1 MSLRVILF
9 GYKVVNGKIE
19 ILEQEAKTVR
29 EIFSEYCQGKSLST
43 IAAALTERTVVYY
56 LDKTV
61 WTKNMIARIIQN
73 PKYAGADGYPPIISQ
88 TDFELANKRKSEMG
102 GTQTELPEITILI
115 KSKFVCSQCGH
126 NIGRR
131 NKWRSREKWLC
142 PNGCKVAVYIDDKTL
157 FSSVLTILNSVRLY
171 PSLLKTEVHSI
182 EYSPSIEVVRQGKE
196 IDRVKEQTGVE
207 FGVVAKMV
215 LQCVSHKYEGCTLDR
230 GRAMTD
236 ALMEKYR
243 NLTTITELDMTLIRE
258 TVQRISLNQDGTV
271 TVRFINNAEVSNNI
285 KENESA

>member
-9 GYKVVNGKIE
+9 GYTVVNGKTE
-19 ILEQEAKTVR
+19 IFEQEAVIVR
-29 EIFSEYCQGKSLST
+29 EIFLEYNNRKSLSA
-43 IAAALTERTVVYY
+43 IATGLSQRKVVYH

-73 PKYAGADGYPPIISQ
+73 SKYAGDNGYPPIISQ

-102 GTQTELPEITILI
+102 GTQTELPEITTLI
-115 KSKFVCSQCGH
+115 RSKLVCSQCGH
-126 NIGRR
+126 NVGRR
-131 NKWRSREKWLC
+131 NKWKSREKWLC

-157 FSSVLTILNSVRLY
+157 FSSVLNILNSVKQS
-171 PSLLKTEVHSI
+171 PSLLKGEIQSI
-182 EYSPSIEVVRQGKE
+182 EYSPSIEVIRQSKE

-215 LQCVSHKYEGCTLDR
+215 LQCVSLKYESCTLDR
-230 GRAMTD
+230 SRAMTD

-243 NLTTITELDMTLIRE
+243 SLTPAPELDITLIRE
-258 TVQRISLNQDGTV
+258 TVRRIFLNKNGTV
-271 TVRFINNAEVSNNI
+271 TVRFINNAEVSSNI

>member
-1 MSLRVILF
+1 
-9 GYKVVNGKIE
+9 
-19 ILEQEAKTVR
+19 
-29 EIFSEYCQGKSLST
+29 
-43 IAAALTERTVVYY
+43 
-56 LDKTV
+56 
-61 WTKNMIARIIQN
+61 MIARIIQN
-73 PKYAGADGYPPIISQ
+73 PKYTGVGGYPPIISQ

-258 TVQRISLNQDGTV
+258 TVQRIFLNQDGTV
-271 TVRFINNAEVSNNI
+271 TVRFINNAEVSNDI

>member
-9 GYKVVNGKIE
+9 GYKVVNGKTE
-19 ILEQEAKTVR
+19 ILEQEAMTVR

-43 IAAALTERTVVYY
+43 IAAALTERTIVYY

-115 KSKFVCSQCGH
+115 KSKLVCSQCGN

-142 PNGCKVAVYIDDKTL
+142 QHGCKVAIYIDDKTL
-157 FSSVLTILNSVRLY
+157 FSSVLNILNSVKQS
-171 PSLLKTEVHSI
+171 PSLLQGEPQSI
-182 EYSPSIEVVRQGKE
+182 EYSPSIEVIRQSKE

-215 LQCVSHKYEGCTLDR
+215 LQCVSRKYESCTLDR
-230 GRAMTD
+230 SRAMTD

-243 NLTTITELDMTLIRE
+243 NLTPTTELDITLIRE
-258 TVQRISLNQDGTV
+258 TVQRIFLNQDGTV
-271 TVRFINNAEVSNNI
+271 TVRFINNAEVSNDI

>member
-19 ILEQEAKTVR
+19 ILEQEAMTVR

-102 GTQTELPEITILI
+102 GTQTELPKITILI

-142 PNGCKVAVYIDDKTL
+142 PNGCKAAIYIDDNVV
-157 FSSVLTILNSVRLY
+157 FSSVSNILNSVKKS
-171 PSLLKTEVHSI
+171 PSLLKTETRSI
-182 EYSPSIEVVRQGKE
+182 EYSPSMEVIRQNKE
-196 IDRVKEQTGVE
+196 IDRVKEQTCVE

-215 LQCVSHKYEGCTLDR
+215 LQCVSSKYESCTLDR
-230 GRAMTD
+230 SRAMTD
-236 ALMEKYR
+236 ALIEKYG
-243 NLTTITELDMTLIRE
+243 NLIPTAELDMKLIRE
-258 TVQRISLNQDGTV
+258 TVQRISLNRDGTV
-271 TVRFINNAEVSNNI
+271 TVRFINNAEVSNDI